1 MGRERRRREE
11 MVGQDAGRENL
22 EESWE
27 QEGLSMSGPCLR
39 ELARAPWKSNLYPA
53 LKKTQALST
62 MATHR
67 CCCEGARGGQVVDT
81 QPNRNKREM
90 LLLCV
95 LAIQMDES
103 HLRHSWIW
111 GFKRYCLFPASISQ
125 QSLPS
130 ILARMVTGS
139 LTPTAALMPKSEERR
154 ANQGEPKDE
163 LAIPGD

>member
-1 MGRERRRREE
+1 M
-11 MVGQDAGRENL
+11 
-22 EESWE
+22 
-27 QEGLSMSGPCLR
+27 
-39 ELARAPWKSNLYPA
+39 
-53 LKKTQALST
+53 
-62 MATHR
+62 
-67 CCCEGARGGQVVDT
+67 VDT
-81 QPNRNKREM
+81 QSNRNKREM

-154 ANQGEPKDE
+154 ANQGEPRDE